1 MQWSGAGGSYGAVL
15 VTHSVSSKES
25 AVNNLNLDV
34 ASTQNFFH
42 GLSDTYRLDLMHMG
56 KRRTLAKNQYAFRAG
71 EPADCIC
78 IVEYGHLK
86 VFEPVLDGRDV
97 LMFIRAPGELLG
109 LRGALQRDGKGVRT
123 YAAQACEDT
132 AVLCV
137 PADKFRSYLEIHPQ
151 LTLAVAEILSVRLN
165 ESCDKLSKLSLTQV
179 ASRIAYLI
187 LNIGQCYGTHIGN
200 GIDLNVPFSQQEI
213 ADMVGA
219 ARQTVSGIINTFKL
233 DGVISVSNKHI
244 RIENIEQL
252 RKLAANTA
260 TLELDIGPT
269 SSLPGTA
276 SPVDRRKAPR

>member
-1 MQWSGAGGSYGAVL
+1 M
-15 VTHSVSSKES
+15 
-25 AVNNLNLDV
+25 NNLDLDI

-42 GLSDTYRLDLMHMG
+42 HLPDTDRLDLARMG
-56 KRRTLAKNQYAFRAG
+56 KRRSLAKNQYAFRAG
-71 EPADCIC
+71 EPAACVC
-78 IVEYGHLK
+78 IVEYGYLK

-109 LRGALQRDGKGVRT
+109 LRGALQQDGKGVRT
-123 YAAQACEDT
+123 YAAQACEDS
-132 AVLCV
+132 AVLCI
-137 PADKFRSYLEIHPQ
+137 PADKFRSYLEVHPR
-151 LTLAVAEILSVRLN
+151 LTLEVAEILSRRLN

-187 LNIGQCYGTHIGN
+187 LNIGQCYGTHTGN

-219 ARQTVSGIINTFKL
+219 VRQTVSGILTKL
-233 DGVISVSNKHI
+233 RLEGVISVSHKHI

-260 TLELDIGPT
+260 TLELGTEPATETPGAPPT
-269 SSLPGTA
+269 G
-276 SPVDRRKAPR
+276 DRRKTPR